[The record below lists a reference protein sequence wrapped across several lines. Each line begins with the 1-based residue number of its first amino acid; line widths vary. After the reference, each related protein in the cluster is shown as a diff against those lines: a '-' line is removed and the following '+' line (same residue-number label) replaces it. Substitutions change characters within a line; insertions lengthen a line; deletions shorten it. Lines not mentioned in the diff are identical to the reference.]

1 MRVTDITMIDNF
13 YGVTLMSSNLETNKN
28 EIHDSVI
35 VGDTDSHDS
44 ICDDK
49 FGLHL
54 SSNS

>member
-1 MRVTDITMIDNF
+1 LRVTDITMIDNF